1 MSDDGIPLF
10 KFTSKCPTCRKV
22 IRVAVKASVGKE
34 KCIGCMTREHYGIGA
49 RK

>member
-1 MSDDGIPLF
+1 VSSVPLLQF
-10 KFTSKCPTCRKV
+10 KSKCPSCGKV

-34 KCIGCMTREHYGIGA
+34 KCIECMTREHYGIGA